1 MNKKIRELHDPN
13 LHSQDAHAT
22 DKNII
27 EIHNA
32 VFSYTNVRKHK
43 HLNDV
48 SILIKE
54 GHWTTIIGPN
64 GSGKSTLAKAI
75 VKINKLHSGSIKLSG
90 IDVSQYKAKHFS
102 QKIAYIPQTLE
113 VPTGTKVFDFIA
125 FGRNPY
131 LGLFG
136 TLGKKD
142 KEIIKEA
149 MEKTGTTK
157 WADLFVDELSGGQ
170 RQKVLVAMVYAQQ
183 ADIILLDEPTT
194 YLDIRN
200 QYELLELMDQLHHEG
215 KTIITILHDINQ
227 AVQYSDEIYVM
238 KNGKVFDH
246 GTPVKV
252 ITEKNLEEIYGI
264 ASKLHKHGKRSYVTD
279 IKLVDK
285 K

>member
-1 MNKKIRELHDPN
+1 MKKTIELHNPN
-13 LHSQDAHAT
+13 MHGKDHHKW

-27 EIHNA
+27 EIDK
-32 VFSYTNVRKHK
+32 VTFSYTSLKKHK
-43 HLNDV
+43 HLDNV
-48 SILIKE
+48 SINIKE
-54 GHWTTIIGPN
+54 GQWTTIIGPN

-75 VKINKLHSGSIKLSG
+75 VKIYKPQHGEIKLDG
-90 IDVSQYKAKHFS
+90 IVSSDYKHKVFAR
-102 QKIAYIPQTLE
+102 KIAYIPQTIE
-113 VPTGTKVFDFIA
+113 VPSGTKVYDFIA
-125 FGRNPY
+125 FGRNPH
-131 LGLFG
+131 LNMFG

-142 KEIIKEA
+142 KDIIKEA
-149 MEKTGTTK
+149 MEKTGVTK

-183 ADIILLDEPTT
+183 ADIVLLDEPTT

-238 KNGKVFDH
+238 KNGKVYDH
-246 GTPVKV
+246 GTPDEV

-264 ASKLHKHGKRSYVTD
+264 ASKLHKHGKKSYVTD